1 MNILY
6 RIVIVSTVILSTSAF
21 AADDLNYNLIQLS
34 AQTEKQVENDLF
46 VVTLSA
52 MAEMGNS
59 QQAAQRVNADMA
71 WAMDL
76 LEDKTEIK
84 RRTLNYQTHP
94 VYKNKT
100 IIGWNAR
107 QQLRLESQ
115 KIEKLSDLVGVLQEK
130 LTVTS
135 MQFEVSTEKQNNA
148 VKSLI
153 ESALDE
159 FKSKARLVA
168 AAIGAADYRIVSISI
183 RDTPPPVAQF
193 RGAAMEV
200 MSSAEA
206 RAPRVEAGDSKVSV
220 MVEGTV
226 QLVF

>member
-1 MNILY
+1 MNIIY
-6 RIVIVSTVILSTSAF
+6 RLVIVSAVIISSSAF
-21 AADDLNYNLIQLS
+21 AADELNYNLIQLS
-34 AQTEKQVENDLF
+34 AQAEKQVENDLF
-46 VVTLSA
+46 VVSLSA
-52 MAEMGNS
+52 MAEMSNS
-59 QQAAQRVNADMA
+59 QEAARRVNADMA

-76 LEDKTEIK
+76 LEDKPEIK

-107 QQLRLESQ
+107 QQLRLESRN
-115 KIEKLSDLVGVLQEK
+115 IEKLSELIGTLQNK
-130 LTVTS
+130 LTVIS
-135 MQFEVSTEKQNNA
+135 MQFEVSTEKQDSTVNI
-148 VKSLI
+148 LI
-153 ESALDE
+153 GSALEE

-183 RDTPPPVAQF
+183 RDTPPPAAQF
-193 RGAAMEV
+193 RAAAMEV

-206 RAPRVEAGDSKVSV
+206 HAPRVEAGDSKVSV

>member
-1 MNILY
+1 MNIIY
-6 RIVIVSTVILSTSAF
+6 RIFIVSTVILSTSAF
-21 AADDLNYNLIQLS
+21 AADELNYNLIQLS
-34 AQTEKQVENDLF
+34 AQSEKQVENDLF
-46 VVTLSA
+46 VITLSA
-52 MAEMGNS
+52 MAELGNS
-59 QQAAQRVNADMA
+59 KDAAQRVNADMA

-76 LEDKTEIK
+76 LEDKPEIK

-107 QQLRLESQ
+107 QQLRLESR
-115 KIEKLSDLVGVLQEK
+115 KIEQLTGLVGMLQEK
-130 LTVTS
+130 LTVIS
-135 MQFEVSTEKQNNA
+135 MQFEVSTEKQNDA
-148 VKSLI
+148 VKALI
-153 ESALDE
+153 GSALNE

-168 AAIGAADYRIVSISI
+168 TAIGAADYRIVSISI
-183 RDTPPPVAQF
+183 RDTPPPAAQF
-193 RGAAMEV
+193 RAAAMEA

-206 RAPRVEAGDSKVSV
+206 RAPRVETGDSKVSV